1 MAITGFWGL
10 FASEVC
16 FRKNGRR
23 RAAGEVHL
31 NTSAPEA
38 RQNTLVLVGCVKRKQ
53 ACPAPAKALYTS
65 GLFQKRA
72 AFARKFGREWF
83 ILSALHGLVRPE
95 DMLEPYDVTLN
106 DQAVVERRTWAR
118 QVEETLLPH
127 LQAGDQLVLLTGAK
141 YGEFLTPSL
150 ERQGF
155 TVINP
160 LARVAGLG
168 PQQNWLK
175 RAVETGTWSL

>member
-1 MAITGFWGL
+1 
-10 FASEVC
+10 V
-16 FRKNGRR
+16 
-23 RAAGEVHL
+23 
-31 NTSAPEA
+31 
-38 RQNTLVLVGCVKRKQ
+38 
-53 ACPAPAKALYTS
+53 
-65 GLFQKRA
+65 FQKRA

-83 ILSALHGLVRPE
+83 ILSALHGLVRPG
-95 DMLEPYDVTLN
+95 DTLEPYDVTLN
-106 DQAVVERRTWAR
+106 DQAVAARRTWAR
-118 QVEETLLPH
+118 QVEEALSPH
-127 LQAGDQLVLLTGAK
+127 LQAGDQVVLLTGAK

-175 RAVETGTWSL
+175 RAVETGTWSP